1 MPEISLR
8 QLLEQIP
15 ARYHDFV
22 FWRLQPEGGRVDTYY
37 KVDRDYL
44 PICIYTWTWGAK
56 TEFRSDINGQG
67 IEGLR
72 PFHDLTVTQVLRIG
86 CTRGGHTGAEVR

>member
-1 MPEISLR
+1 MQRIFVP
-8 QLLEQIP
+8 LLIGLKNKLEVLGIVP
-15 ARYHDFV
+15 
-22 FWRLQPEGGRVDTYY
+22 
-37 KVDRDYL
+37 
-44 PICIYTWTWGAK
+44 
-56 TEFRSDINGQG
+56 SDINGQG